1 MMIMNPI
8 RLLPLFTAPRKT
20 YRQLSGSPGLHF
32 TALWIVI
39 IAGLSQAFAQNT
51 RDMSPVDTGS
61 ALSTFLT
68 ATGIIAAFLL
78 FQIITFYLNGLILK
92 LVILMF
98 QGRIKAREA
107 RTVYGLSLYPQAF
120 ISPFIFL
127 LFIGQLAGGG
137 STPAILTAIASAAVA
152 AASVWTIV
160 MQVNLISAA
169 SGFSGGKSFGVFVVF
184 ALLLTLLIFI
194 LVLLLAVIAIFIA
207 GAFSN

>member
-1 MMIMNPI
+1 MNPI

-20 YRQLSGSPGLHF
+20 YRQISDNPGLHF

-39 IAGLSQAFAQNT
+39 IAGLSQSLAQNT
-51 RDMSPVDTGS
+51 SDMSPIETGS

-68 ATGIIAAFLL
+68 AVGIIAAFLL
-78 FQIITFYLNGLILK
+78 FQIVTFYLNGLILK

-120 ISPFIFL
+120 LFPFIFL
-127 LFIGQLAGGG
+127 LFIGKLAGGS
-137 STPAILTAIASAAVA
+137 STAALLTAIASAIIA
-152 AASVWTIV
+152 AASIWGIV

-184 ALLLTLLIFI
+184 ALLLALLIFI
-194 LVLLLAVIAIFIA
+194 LVLLLALIVIFIA